1 MRHPRSQCGR
11 VASDETRPRVNGSGE
26 NLLTDRNPHVHSQR
40 ARVAAATVAVL
51 LSLSCSTEESPGAI
65 AGSAQAIEAHTP
77 PPPLHITYTERR
89 EPCLDRNPLRN
100 AYFGDLHVH
109 TRYSMDANIWDVRGT
124 PDDAYRFARGEP
136 LALPPYDAEGVAQR
150 TTQLDRPLDFAAVTD
165 HASFLAEV
173 SICTTPGNP
182 VFDSDEC
189 RTFRGEF
196 AVDGPLGAV
205 GARMAGIA
213 NIAASGRKEAL
224 CGPDGAACRRE
235 LTSVWKDIQN
245 AAERAYDRSSQC
257 GFTAFKGYEYTATP
271 NLSKVHRNIIFR
283 NAVVPERP
291 ITWVDVPEAMEMF
304 RALESQCLDAGTRCD
319 VLSLPH
325 NSNLSNGQIFT
336 VGYKGESM
344 AEQVAQATLK
354 ARIEPLV
361 EIMQIKGDSECR
373 NGMYDVLGGTDEL
386 CDFEKWRPLDN
397 PPEDCKEGTGEGAL
411 IGRGCVSRVDY
422 VRYALIEGLRE
433 AERIGVNPYKL
444 GITASTDAHIA
455 NPGDVDERTYE
466 GWSGVSDDSAEERLG
481 GGDGIVNNL
490 KANPGGLVGVWSEE
504 NSRDAL
510 FAAMQRRE
518 TFGTSGPRI
527 QPRFF
532 GGWSFD
538 ASLCNAPDLIAK
550 SYAEGVAMGGDLP
563 LRPSDHAKPTF
574 LVSALRDPGTAEL
587 PGGLLQRIQII
598 KGWVD
603 DEGRMR
609 QDIYDV
615 AGNADNGA
623 SVDLDTCEP
632 QGEGF
637 DALCSVWTDP
647 DFDPNRRALYYARV
661 VENPSCR
668 WNQHQCIALPE
679 SERPPAC
686 DAPGTTRVIQ
696 ERAWTSPIWF
706 EE

>member
-1 MRHPRSQCGR
+1 MT
-11 VASDETRPRVNGSGE
+11 AS
-26 NLLTDRNPHVHSQR
+26 
-40 ARVAAATVAVL
+40 AWVL
-51 LSLSCSTEESPGAI
+51 LSLSCTTEEPLGA
-65 AGSAQAIEAHTP
+65 ASDAALAVETPTP

-136 LALPPYDAEGVAQR
+136 LALPPYDAEGVAKR
-150 TTQLDRPLDFAAVTD
+150 VTQLDRPLDFAAVTD

-173 SICTTPGNP
+173 SMCTTPGGA
-182 VFDSDEC
+182 VYDSRGC
-189 RTFRGEF
+189 RIFRGEIS
-196 AVDGPLGAV
+196 VDNALGDV
-205 GARMAGIA
+205 GARMSGVA
-213 NIAASGRKEAL
+213 NIAAGGRKEEL
-224 CGPDGAACRRE
+224 CGPDGAACQSE
-235 LTSVWKDIQN
+235 LASVWEDIQN
-245 AAERAYDRSSQC
+245 SAERAYDRTSQC
-257 GFTAFKGYEYTATP
+257 QFTAFKGYEYTATP

-291 ITWVDVPEAMEMF
+291 ITWVDVPDAMDMF
-304 RALESQCLDAGTRCD
+304 RALERQCLDAGTRCD

-336 VGYKGESM
+336 IGYKNEPL

-373 NGMYDVLGGTDEL
+373 NGMYDVLGGADEL
-386 CDFEKWRPLDN
+386 CDFEKWRPLEN
-397 PPEDCKEGTGEGAL
+397 PPVDCEEGTGEGAL

-433 AERIGVNPYKL
+433 ADRIGVNPYKL

-455 NPGDVDERTYE
+455 NPGDVDERTYD
-466 GWSGVSDDSAEERLG
+466 GWSGIADDTVAERVG
-481 GGDGIVNNL
+481 GGNAILSNL

-510 FAAMQRRE
+510 FTAMRRRE

-532 GGWSFD
+532 GGWNYD
-538 ASLCNAPDLIAK
+538 ASLCDEPDLLAK
-550 SYAEGVAMGGDLP
+550 SYAGGTPMGGDLP
-563 LRPSDHAKPTF
+563 LRPFDYAKPTF
-574 LVSALRDPGTAEL
+574 VVSALRDPGTAEL

-603 DEGRMR
+603 DEGRMHQR
-609 QDIYDV
+609 VYDV
-615 AGNADNGA
+615 AGDAANGA

-632 QGEGF
+632 QGSGY
-637 DALCSVWTDP
+637 DALCAVWTDP
-647 DFDPNRRALYYARV
+647 DFDPDRRALYYARI

-679 SERPPAC
+679 AERPSAC
-686 DAPGTTRVIQ
+686 DAPGVTKVIQ

-706 EE
+706 EKN